1 MEENANCQIFV
12 NIDDIE
18 KAGIPLTELNKDTMD
33 KLRKEAENIIKF
45 RLPLIYR
52 EAWENIQRRKVN

>member
-18 KAGIPLTELNKDTMD
+18 KAGIPLTELNKDTME

-45 RLPLIYR
+45 RLPLIYK
-52 EAWENIQRRKVN
+52 EAWAKIQRG